1 MNGSQTVDVIVIGRS
16 ISGFSVAINIL
27 NNSNKS
33 VAFIDYIETLSV
45 IGTSIIFPTELNQMP
60 ITGEKFE
67 EITIQNL
74 NKYKNYIEL
83 GLTIMVKS
91 VQFQK
96 EGFLIICES
105 DLHVLTKQI
114 VFAPNG
120 SVPGWRHIPNIP
132 KFYGLGVT
140 QDAWSDASFTQGC
153 HVVIAGYG
161 DRVLDQANWLAKLAS
176 KITLICP
183 NKEFS
188 FSNQY
193 QKYFQYEKEL
203 KAYKNCSI
211 LSLEGEENTTKT
223 FTPLKSLKVKNQN
236 AEFEL
241 ECSYL
246 FLADPVVV
254 PWELLENQEETSEWM
269 ALKKLFVAGVANKV
283 SYSDHKEL
291 YQDGKRCASAL
302 LKYA

>member
-16 ISGFSVAINIL
+16 ISGFSVAISLL
-27 NNSNKS
+27 NSSNKS
-33 VAFIDYIETLSV
+33 VAIVDYPDTLSV
-45 IGTSIIFPTELNQMP
+45 RGTSIIFPTELNERTL
-60 ITGEKFE
+60 TGEEFE
-67 EITIQNL
+67 EIAMQNL
-74 NKYKNYIEL
+74 RKHKKYLEL
-83 GLTIMVKS
+83 GETTMMELVR
-91 VQFQK
+91 FQK
-96 EGFLIICES
+96 EEFLILCHNDIT
-105 DLHVLTKQI
+105 VLTKQI